1 MSKKDSIDVADSKQT
16 IMKRHRAVA
25 GTLTGAEAAKLAKE
39 KPNTDPSEAVFEEGE
54 YFVVPSAENID
65 EFYFVA
71 PLGSGAHAVAVD
83 MVTEDGTLTGQSKV
97 LYLSSLRKSVF
108 EYTENADG
116 EFVPVKDENGIRT
129 KSPHV
134 SNTPLYQQVMA
145 CATYDDIK
153 KLIAGKTIHVKHVD
167 RDIVTSKLAQVIDP
181 MTGNKAWKAVG
192 LRTTSVPYF
201 EVV

>member
-16 IMKRHRAVA
+16 IMKRHKAVA

-39 KPNTDPSEAVFEEGE
+39 KPNSDPSEAVFEEGE
-54 YFVVPSAENID
+54 YFIVPSSDTID
-65 EFYFVA
+65 DYYFVA

-83 MVTEDGTLTGQSKV
+83 MVAEDGTPTGQSKV

-116 EFVPVKDENGIRT
+116 EFVPVKDENGVST
-129 KSPHV
+129 KRPHV
-134 SNTPLYQQVMA
+134 SDTPLYRQVMS

-153 KLIAGKTIHVKHVD
+153 NLIAGKKIHVKSVD

-181 MTGNKAWKAVG
+181 MTGSKVWKAVG
-192 LRTTSVPYF
+192 LRTTSVPFF
-201 EVV
+201 EAV